1 MTTHTTTMTIPV
13 VVQGVLTDVTIRV
26 YLVQEQHL
34 VVFHEVAIKLLGCAE
49 RADRPGLVQKPEETY
64 KLLGPGRVRV
74 RTPLAGGEI
83 RATILYTGQQ
93 PAEHLMLSFT
103 QLLQAVNG
111 ENKRTPQE
119 RQQLVHALAPQ
130 LDYTGHVL
138 RQDFIK
144 VFKDA
149 APYQQRLL
157 KALSDHLHE
166 DGNEKLLAQCT
177 QALMYRGRRNAKT
190 FLELLPGAANLTN
203 KDRKESD
210 LRVDLVWQIV
220 LSVAEPDAALRTV
233 QEKVD
238 VRGAAPSKEQL
249 LSDVLQACP

>member
-1 MTTHTTTMTIPV
+1 M
-13 VVQGVLTDVTIRV
+13 V

-34 VVFHEVAIKLLGCAE
+34 VVFHEVAIKLLGYAE
-49 RADRPGLVQKPEETY
+49 RTDRPGLVYKPEAILQ
-64 KLLGPGRVRV
+64 LLGLGRGRA
-74 RTPLAGGEI
+74 RKALAGGVI
-83 RATILYTGQQ
+83 RATIVYTGQQ
-93 PAEHLMLSFT
+93 PAEHIMLSFT

-111 ENKRTPQE
+111 ENKRTLQE
-119 RQQLVHALAPQ
+119 RQQLVHALAPR

-149 APYQQRLL
+149 APHQQRML

-177 QALMYRGRRNAKT
+177 QALMYRGRRNAKA
-190 FLELLPGAANLTN
+190 FLELLLGAANLTN
-203 KDRKESD
+203 RDRMEAD
-210 LRVDLVWQIV
+210 LRVGFVWTTL

-233 QEKVD
+233 QEKID

-249 LSDVLQACP
+249 LTSASQACP

>member
-1 MTTHTTTMTIPV
+1 MATHTTTITLAVKDVVSSCTIN
-13 VVQGVLTDVTIRV
+13 V

-34 VVFHEVAIKLLGCAE
+34 VAFQEVAIKILNHAE
-49 RADRPGLVQKPEETY
+49 RADRPGLVSKAEDLY
-64 KLLGPGRVRV
+64 RGLGLGRLRNKKL
-74 RTPLAGGEI
+74 LAGGEI
-83 RATILYTGQQ
+83 RATIFYAGQQ
-93 PAEHLMLSFT
+93 PAEHLMLSFP

-111 ENKRTPQE
+111 ENNRTPSE
-119 RQQLVHALAPQ
+119 RREIVHALAPE
-130 LDYTGHVL
+130 LDYAGHVL
-138 RQDFIK
+138 RQDFIA
-144 VFKDA
+144 VFKEA
-149 APYQQRLL
+149 SPHQQGLL